1 MSKRVL
7 TNGSSGNGQK
17 SSGETDNIRVFLRVR
32 PPMGREMKGHTF
44 NNLKTD
50 PIDKT
55 IVTLNTGG
63 ENKTNR
69 TYNFH
74 RVFDQNTSQE
84 EVYQNYAKEAVQ
96 KACEGYHGVLFVY
109 GQTGSGKTYTIANTT
124 PGQEGVLP
132 RAVRELWTHVHN
144 DKNWDYQIS
153 VTFVQLYNEALTD
166 MLSDDV
172 HNNGVRLSGVTD
184 RRNDIMVVSDK
195 PPHAGIER
203 EVVSEAETMK
213 LFHHG
218 NKNRAQAS
226 TLMNAESSRSHTV
239 FIINVR
245 KQALREGA
253 SSGEGQPS
261 ATLGKLV
268 ICDLAGSERIK
279 KTEAKGQQLK
289 EAQSING
296 SLLILGR
303 VVEALT
309 DKKSQ
314 HAPFRES
321 KLTRLLQYSLCGWGK
336 TSIIVNVSPADDNTD
351 ETHAAIRFGQRAIQI
366 KQDSMKHT
374 VTDYKA
380 LYMELQAQLDER
392 RDTIVAECRADLEQK
407 YEEEIRQL
415 KEKIQLLEE
424 ENRVLS
430 GGGGGGA
437 MGLSGDAGNLMS
449 KMKVT
454 IQQRERTL
462 QAKESEL
469 EEVRRLLK
477 DLEDRYFALGVKH
490 RDLHNHSRNL
500 YAEQQAKIDEYSNK
514 LRSMTGTDFI
524 PNAPS
529 TSTGSPV
536 SGGSAEI
543 MHTLEAPGGLSNEDR
558 EKMKRFVNMMRD
570 EIATLNIYNDKARR
584 SIRMLCNDRQSLS
597 ELATTPRPGGTLSEH
612 SSAVQTINSSRQSHI
627 DPRNN
632 GSGYQ
637 SNGQQNGNRY
647 YGGNGHSNAQ
657 F

>member
-1 MSKRVL
+1 MSKRL
-7 TNGSSGNGQK
+7 GSGKNGG
-17 SSGETDNIRVFLRVR
+17 SSGETDNIRVFLRIR
-32 PPMGREMKGHTF
+32 PPMGRELTQPGHTF
-44 NNLKTD
+44 DNIKTD
-50 PIDKT
+50 PVNKT
-55 IVTLNTGG
+55 IVNLNTKR
-63 ENKTNR
+63 ESLK

-74 RVFDQNTSQE
+74 KVFDQNVSQE
-84 EVYQNYAKEAVQ
+84 EVYENYAKEAVQ

-109 GQTGSGKTYTIANTT
+109 GQTGSGKTFTIANTS

-132 RAVRELWTHVHN
+132 RAVKELWTHVRN

-153 VTFVQLYNEALTD
+153 VTFVQLYNESLTD
-166 MLSDDV
+166 MLNDDV
-172 HNNGVRLSGVTD
+172 RNNGVRLSGVTD

-195 PPHAGIER
+195 TQASVDQ
-203 EVVSEAETMK
+203 EVLDEKETMH
-213 LFHHG
+213 LFNKG
-218 NKNRAQAS
+218 NKNREQAS
-226 TLMNAESSRSHTV
+226 TVMNHTSSRSHTA
-239 FIINVR
+239 FIISVR

-253 SSGEGQPS
+253 SGNDGQPS

-268 ICDLAGSERIK
+268 ICDLAGSERVK
-279 KTEAKGQQLK
+279 KTEAKGKQLT
-289 EAQSING
+289 EAQSINS

-309 DKKSQ
+309 DKKTQ

-321 KLTRLLQYSLCGWGK
+321 KLTRLLQYSLSGWGK

-392 RDTIVAECRADLEQK
+392 RDVVVAECRADLEQK

-424 ENRVLS
+424 ENRVI
-430 GGGGGGA
+430 GGGGGGMA
-437 MGLSGDAGNLMS
+437 ISGMGLSGEAGSLVS
-449 KMKVT
+449 KMKST

-500 YAEQQAKIDEYSNK
+500 YAEQQAKIDEYSTK
-514 LRSMTGTDFI
+514 LRQIKGTDFFDKDNHFGKDNVLS
-524 PNAPS
+524 P
-529 TSTGSPV
+529 STGSPV
-536 SGGSAEI
+536 SGGVDSATSSQTFGEA
-543 MHTLEAPGGLSNEDR
+543 MHTLEVGGGGLSNEDR
-558 EKMKRFVNMMRD
+558 EKMKRFVNMMRE

-584 SIRMLCNDRQSLS
+584 SIKMLCTDRENLS
-597 ELATTPRPGGTLSEH
+597 EMATPRRSLT
-612 SSAVQTINSSRQSHI
+612 
-627 DPRNN
+627 
-632 GSGYQ
+632 
-637 SNGQQNGNRY
+637 
-647 YGGNGHSNAQ
+647 GGNIGGQPSGPPTRYVDARNGGSHHSGS